1 MLDTDKELSEAIMQC
16 QFLKRVYEEAVVQL
30 KQLQGQDIP
39 PSKFEELNVAFA
51 LLRAKADE
59 ANARLARS
67 LEIWRASKSEPPTSR
82 PQ

>member
-1 MLDTDKELSEAIMQC
+1 MLDPDKELREAMSAAQS
-16 QFLKRVYEEAVVQL
+16 LKRVYEEAVAQL

-39 PSKFEELNVAFA
+39 ESKFEELNAAFA
-51 LLRAKADE
+51 LLRAEADG

-67 LEIWRASKSEPPTSR
+67 LEIWRASKSDPPASK